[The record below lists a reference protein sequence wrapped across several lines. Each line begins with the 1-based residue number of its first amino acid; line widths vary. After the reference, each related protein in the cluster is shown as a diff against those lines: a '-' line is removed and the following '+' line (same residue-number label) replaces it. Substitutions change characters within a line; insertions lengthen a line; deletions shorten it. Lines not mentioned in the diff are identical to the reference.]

1 MDTAETVAT
10 LLFVAAVGI
19 GVLTFVLGAS
29 PWFWFGTW
37 LGSEGDPKGMK
48 QGCGALV
55 KWGIGL
61 PAILIIAAMLIAQCS
76 DTTIG

>member
-1 MDTAETVAT
+1 MEPAAIIAVV
-10 LLFVAAVGI
+10 LFLAAAGI
-19 GVLTFVLGAS
+19 AILTFVLGAS

-37 LGSEGDPKGMK
+37 IGSEGDPNQMK

-61 PAILIIAAMLIAQCS
+61 PALLFLAAVLIIQCS
-76 DTTIG
+76 DATL